1 MLRLIQRRRAAN
13 VAFVRKHRVVLRKL
27 RAARPEV
34 PPEVWRLVQQ
44 SAGDLFMRTWDAKVR
59 ALEREQRPPRTP
71 ATHAPHPAPP
81 HATSAQTAP
90 NVPTQNT

>member
-1 MLRLIQRRRAAN
+1 MSTPALRLLQQRRAAN

-44 SAGDLFMRTWDAKVR
+44 SAGDLFMHEWDAKAR
-59 ALEREQRPPRTP
+59 ALR
-71 ATHAPHPAPP
+71 
-81 HATSAQTAP
+81 AQPQPQTR
-90 NVPTQNT
+90 TQNTPPAAAAATDTEHTAPQSST

>member
-1 MLRLIQRRRAAN
+1 MLRLLRQRREAN

-44 SAGDLFMRTWDAKVR
+44 SARDLFMRDWDARAR
-59 ALEREQRPPRTP
+59 ALRAQPPNTQTQPPNTP
-71 ATHAPHPAPP
+71 YTTDTAHTV
-81 HATSAQTAP
+81 TS
-90 NVPTQNT
+90 